1 MQGKPKEIPQKEWD
15 YACERAQRATDYA
28 AMFPNRIQESEK
40 CYQSPMWQWMAYVQG
55 RMPEVVGGKQ

>member
-28 AMFPNRIQESEK
+28 AMFPNQIGPNDKAFQDPK
-40 CYQSPMWQWMAYVQG
+40 WQWEH
-55 RMPEVVGGKQ
+55 MPRSFKR